1 MTSKIS
7 VPASRRRL
15 LLLATA
21 VFVLLAVGYGL
32 WWWIYSSHFESTD
45 DAYVHGNLVQIT
57 PQVAGTVV
65 AIAADDTEWVK
76 AGQPLVQLDPADA
89 EAALAQARAQLA
101 QAVRQTRTRYVQNEA
116 LQADVS
122 AREADLKRVQADLA
136 RARTDLDRRQ
146 KLARTGGVSGEELQH
161 AQTALR
167 SAQSQ
172 AAQAQAAL
180 EAAQAMLETNQALT
194 RGTDVA
200 HHPDVQ
206 RAAAQL
212 REAWLAR
219 ERTALP
225 APVDGMVARRS
236 VQVGQ
241 RVAPGAA
248 LMSVVALDQL
258 WVEANFKENQ
268 LRNMRVGQPVT
279 LVSDLHGDRVRYHGV
294 VSGLDAGTG
303 SAFAL
308 LPAQNATGNWI
319 KVVQRVPVRIR
330 LDPTELAEHPLRIG
344 LSMTVEVDVGDEGHA
359 VPAVAGLQTD
369 ALTLDQGVA
378 DALIDTIIRENLAL

>member
-15 LLLATA
+15 LLLATT

-122 AREADLKRVQADLA
+122 AREADLQRVQADLA

-378 DALIDTIIRENLAL
+378 DALIDTIIRENLAS

>member
-45 DAYVHGNLVQIT
+45 DAYIHGNLVQIT

-122 AREADLKRVQADLA
+122 AREADLQRVQADLA

-369 ALTLDQGVA
+369 ALTLDQDVA
-378 DALIDTIIRENLAL
+378 DALIDTIIRENLAS

>member
-1 MTSKIS
+1 MNSKIS
-7 VPASRRRL
+7 VSASRRRL

-32 WWWIYSSHFESTD
+32 WWWIYSSHFEATD

-180 EAAQAMLETNQALT
+180 EAAQATLETNQALT

-378 DALIDTIIRENLAL
+378 DALIDTIIRENLAS

>member
-172 AAQAQAAL
+172 TAQAQAAL
-180 EAAQAMLETNQALT
+180 EAAQATLETNQALT

-378 DALIDTIIRENLAL
+378 DALIDTIIRENLAS

>member
-65 AIAADDTEWVK
+65 AIGADDTEWVK

-180 EAAQAMLETNQALT
+180 EAAQATLETNQALT

-219 ERTALP
+219 ARTALP

-330 LDPTELAEHPLRIG
+330 LDPAELAEHPLRIG

-378 DALIDTIIRENLAL
+378 DALIDTIIRENLAS

>member
-180 EAAQAMLETNQALT
+180 EAAQATLETNQALT

-378 DALIDTIIRENLAL
+378 DALIDTIIRENLAS

>member
-1 MTSKIS
+1 MSSRIS
-7 VPASRRRL
+7 VSVLRRRL
-15 LLLATA
+15 LWLATG
-21 VFVLLAVGYGL
+21 VFVLLAAGYGL
-32 WWWIYSSHFESTD
+32 WWWMVSSHFESTD

-65 AIAADDTEWVK
+65 AIGADNTEWVK

-89 EAALAQARAQLA
+89 ETTLAQARAQLA
-101 QAVRQTRTRYVQNEA
+101 QAVRQTRTRYVQNDA
-116 LQADVS
+116 LRADVS
-122 AREADLKRVQADLA
+122 ARDADLKRVQADLA
-136 RARTDLDRRQ
+136 RARTDLARRQ
-146 KLARTGGVSGEELQH
+146 TLARTGGVSGEELQH

-167 SAQSQ
+167 SAQSLQ
-172 AAQAQAAL
+172 AQAQAAL
-180 EAAQAMLETNQALT
+180 EAAQAMLETNLALT
-194 RGTDVA
+194 QGTDVA
-200 HHPDVQ
+200 HHPDVRQ
-206 RAAAQL
+206 AAAQL
-212 REAWLAR
+212 RQAWLAR
-219 ERTALP
+219 GRTALP

-241 RVAPGAA
+241 RVAPGTA

-268 LRNMRVGQPVT
+268 LRHMRVGQPVT
-279 LVSDLHGDRVRYHGV
+279 LLSDLHGDSVQYHGV

-330 LDPTELAEHPLRIG
+330 LDPAELAEHPLRIG
-344 LSMTVEVDVGDEGHA
+344 LSMTVKVDVGDEGQA
-359 VPAVAGLQTD
+359 VPAVAGLKTD
-369 ALTLDQGVA
+369 ALTLDQGAA
-378 DALIDTIIRENLAL
+378 DALIDAIIRENLAS